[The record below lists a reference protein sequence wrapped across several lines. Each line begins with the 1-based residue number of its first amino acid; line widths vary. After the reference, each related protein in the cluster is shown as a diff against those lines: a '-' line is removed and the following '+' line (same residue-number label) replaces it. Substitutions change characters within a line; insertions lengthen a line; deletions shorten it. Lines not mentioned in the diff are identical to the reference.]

1 MGFRTAQAKWSVA
14 IIFILLLTSSAR
26 AQDQRLAQAEHLYA
40 QRPDPW
46 RVRQAISLLA
56 ELAKMEP
63 DNYDAWWRLARY
75 HHFLGKHATGKEEKL
90 DALQKGIEAGQRAV
104 SLQPNRPEGHFWL
117 AANYGTYGQEKGIFT
132 RWRLVKLIR
141 QELEAVIRLDP
152 HYVNGSA
159 YAVLGKLYSDVP
171 GLFGGSLE
179 RGIEYGEKAVK
190 IGPDNSLAKLFLAES
205 YLRAG
210 RRPEAKRLLQE
221 ILGMT
226 PDKDFEF
233 EFTENQQ
240 EARRLLTKN
249 FGN

>member
-1 MGFRTAQAKWSVA
+1 MRFLTAQAKCSLA
-14 IIFILLLTSSAR
+14 ILCILLLTPLAR
-26 AQDQRLAQAEHLYA
+26 TQDKRIAQAEEFYA
-40 QRPDPW
+40 QRPDLS
-46 RVRQAISLLA
+46 RVRQAISLLTD
-56 ELAKMEP
+56 LTNVDP
-63 DNYDAWWRLARY
+63 DNYEAQWRLARY
-75 HHFLGKHATGKEEKL
+75 YHFLGKHAARQEEKL
-90 DALQKGIEAGQRAV
+90 DALEKGIEVGKRAV

-117 AANYGTYGQEKGIFT
+117 AANYGTYGQEKSVFT

-159 YAVLGKLYSDVP
+159 YAVLGKLYAEVP

-179 RGIEYGEKAVK
+179 RSIEYGEKAMK

-205 YLRAG
+205 CLRAG
-210 RRPEAKRLLQE
+210 RKPEAKRLIEELLT
-221 ILGMT
+221 IA

-240 EARRLLTKN
+240 EARRLLKEK
-249 FGN
+249 FK